1 MIEYSRKGSHK
12 ERPHV
17 LLQLKAIYLLILS
30 DLISHCLFVFIYY
43 GKLKFYWKE
52 CTSKSPVANNKT

>member
-17 LLQLKAIYLLILS
+17 LLHLKAIYLLILS

-43 GKLKFYWKE
+43 G
-52 CTSKSPVANNKT
+52 